1 MGFLDVLK
9 KLVPKSEPMPWDPQ
23 SVRHGLFTLRLP
35 EGWRFSGAD
44 WSGGEAIGPAGQMV
58 RFYFSARSA
67 GAPETPQ
74 AMEGARPKLLELL
87 AMLVKHD
94 ARFRAAPIQTVLPNG
109 LLWTEASEVQGADQQ
124 FVIYTANML
133 PERAGHQAMVVQVSL
148 RTSVPVSS
156 GAIGAGRLEA
166 LRGVVRNIEWH

>member
-1 MGFLDVLK
+1 RELRRQPQAARLRAWPEPPVEPGRTDLRAAIPLGGAMGFLDVLK

-67 GAPETPQ
+67 GA
-74 AMEGARPKLLELL
+74 
-87 AMLVKHD
+87 
-94 ARFRAAPIQTVLPNG
+94 
-109 LLWTEASEVQGADQQ
+109 
-124 FVIYTANML
+124 
-133 PERAGHQAMVVQVSL
+133 
-148 RTSVPVSS
+148 
-156 GAIGAGRLEA
+156 
-166 LRGVVRNIEWH
+166 